1 LGEIGFRVA
10 SVRLFESRDA
20 DACRRLWE
28 DLTEWHRQIFE
39 SPDIGGEDP
48 GSGFDEHLAKIG
60 PENVCV
66 AELEDRVVGL
76 AGLIPGVES
85 ELEPVVV
92 DEQHRHR
99 GIGRLLA
106 AAVIAA
112 ARERGAR
119 TIQVRPVGRNVEAV
133 RFFHELG
140 FDILFQLEL
149 GMDLVDGER
158 EVWVRGERLAERD
171 FRF

>member
-1 LGEIGFRVA
+1 MVA
-10 SVRLFESRDA
+10 VRPFEPRDA
-20 DACRRLWE
+20 EPCRRLWE
-28 DLTEWHRQIFE
+28 ELTEWHRRIFD
-39 SPDIGGEDP
+39 SPEIGGDDP
-48 GSGFDEHLAKIG
+48 GRGFDEHLAKIG
-60 PENVCV
+60 PENLWV
-66 AELEDRVVGL
+66 AELEEEVVGL
-76 AGLIPGVES
+76 AGLVPGDDS

-92 DEQHRHR
+92 AAQHRQR

-106 AAVIAA
+106 TAVVDA

-119 TIQVRPVGRNVEAV
+119 TVHVRPVGRNVEAI

-149 GMDLVDGER
+149 GMDLVDRGR
-158 EVWVRGERLAERD
+158 DVWVPGERLAGRD

>member
-1 LGEIGFRVA
+1 MVV
-10 SVRLFESRDA
+10 VRPFEPHDA

-28 DLTEWHRQIFE
+28 ELTDWHRRIFE
-39 SPDIGGEDP
+39 SPEIGGEDP
-48 GSGFDEHLAKIG
+48 GRAFDEHLAKVG
-60 PENVCV
+60 PENVWV
-66 AELEDRVVGL
+66 AELDRHVVGL

-92 DEQHRHR
+92 AEQHRQR

-106 AAVIAA
+106 ETVVTA

-119 TIQVRPVGRNVEAV
+119 TVQVRPVARNVEAV

-149 GMDLVDGER
+149 GMDLVARER
-158 EVWVRGERLAERD
+158 DVWVRGERLAERD